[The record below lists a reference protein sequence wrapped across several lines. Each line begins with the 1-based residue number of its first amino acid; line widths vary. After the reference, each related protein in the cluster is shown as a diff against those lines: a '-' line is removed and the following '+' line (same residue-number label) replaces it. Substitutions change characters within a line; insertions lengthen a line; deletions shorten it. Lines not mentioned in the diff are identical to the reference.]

1 MASGKKYDV
10 FHSVTSNDY
19 YFIPNT
25 CSGTVILC
33 EACHKPYAWLGLAC
47 SVYYSVHLPSKL
59 AVGANL
65 HCFKNKIEP
74 KWKDRVYAHGGEW
87 TVTFSDHGKSDI
99 CWLYTFLV
107 RAKRGGVIRGKDEW
121 DRINVGSCGDE
132 GGWGLGYERCRP
144 PFTAVQWQELEHQAM
159 IYQYLVAGLPV
170 PPDLVIPIRHR
181 FEAISVRFF
190 DHPSCNNLS
199 FRLSIY
205 YARTH
210 ILTAEELARGSNWS

>member
-87 TVTFSDHGKSDI
+87 TVTFSGHEMKYVGAI
-99 CWLYTFLV
+99 V
-107 RAKRGGVIRGKDEW
+107 
-121 DRINVGSCGDE
+121 NV
-132 GGWGLGYERCRP
+132 RCR
-144 PFTAVQWQELEHQAM
+144 QEKIALSTKNATNEAAQV
-159 IYQYLVAGLPV
+159 ILFEKITESFPEKQSFVEGL
-170 PPDLVIPIRHR
+170 LIQ
-181 FEAISVRFF
+181 
-190 DHPSCNNLS
+190 
-199 FRLSIY
+199 
-205 YARTH
+205 
-210 ILTAEELARGSNWS
+210 LTAEGNDPSSYHFASPV